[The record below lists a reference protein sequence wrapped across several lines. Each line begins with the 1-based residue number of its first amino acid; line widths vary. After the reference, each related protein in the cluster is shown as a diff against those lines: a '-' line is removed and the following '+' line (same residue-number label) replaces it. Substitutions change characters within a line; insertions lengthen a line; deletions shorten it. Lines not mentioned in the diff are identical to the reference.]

1 MKRMSIEEA
10 VESTTSLVR
19 SKASPFLLLQVLVN
33 DGFELRQA
41 ETILRWAMFSV
52 IKERAGKLFM

>member
-1 MKRMSIEEA
+1 MRTVKIQETIE
-10 VESTTSLVR
+10 TIKNLVR

-41 ETILRWAMFSV
+41 ETILRWAMFA
-52 IKERAGKLFM
+52 IAKEKKSK